1 MKIDL
6 WQRVAFRC
14 SKMRYQS

>member
-1 MKIDL
+1 MKIGL